1 MFILITALLV
11 LLHYPGQAAA
21 NEEDEDRINHLN
33 SETAVLMDGETG
45 QILFEKDADKRMYP
59 ASITKIAS
67 AIMTLETGNLD
78 ENTTIS
84 RETTEVEG
92 TSVYLI
98 EGETL
103 SIEQLVKGMLINSGN
118 DAGSAI
124 AEHYSGSDEAFAED
138 MTTYLKE
145 KTGIEDTS
153 FKNPHGLHH
162 PDHYTTASD
171 MAEITKYA
179 MENEEFRELS
189 ETKEFAWSS
198 EGWDTTII
206 NHHRLLFSNEH
217 VTGGKN
223 GFVRAAGNT
232 LVTTA
237 EKDGQELI
245 AVVLNADGST
255 NADAD
260 TTALLNEGFTAFE
273 EREIESGVMETEDGI
288 KYDIPSLQ
296 YQARKDANVEVTVK
310 KGGFLTVLDEENRQ
324 IFVEEVEALPGQ
336 EETIEENTTSAETP
350 AETFV
355 DFFLERRGETSP
367 TIAGVIPEMLQYQ
380 FNYFTP

>member
-1 MFILITALLV
+1 MTVFFV
-11 LLHYPGQAAA
+11 LFYFPSQAAA
-21 NEEDEDRINHLN
+21 EDRIHQLN

-45 QILFEKDADKRMYP
+45 QILFEKEADKRMYP

-67 AIMTLETGNLD
+67 AIMTLETGNLED
-78 ENTTIS
+78 ETTIS

-92 TSVYLI
+92 TSVYLV

-103 SIEQLVKGMLINSGN
+103 SIDQLVKGMLINSGN

-124 AEHYSGSDEAFAED
+124 AEHYYGSDEKFAEE
-138 MTTYLKE
+138 MTAYLKD

-153 FKNPHGLHH
+153 FKNPHGLHD
-162 PDHYTTASD
+162 PEHYTTASD
-171 MAEITKYA
+171 MAEITRYA
-179 MENEEFRELS
+179 MENKEFRELS
-189 ETKEFAWSS
+189 STEKFDWNSK
-198 EGWDTTII
+198 GWETTIV
-206 NHHRLLFSNEH
+206 NHHRLLFSNEN

-237 EKDGQELI
+237 EKDGRELI
-245 AVVLNADGST
+245 AVVLKAENSA

-260 TTALLNEGFTAFE
+260 TTALLNEGFTAYE
-273 EREIESGVMETEDGI
+273 EREIEEGIMESDDGI
-288 KYDIPSLQ
+288 KYDIPNLV
-296 YQARKDANVEVTVK
+296 YLAGKDALVEVTVEND
-310 KGGFLTVLDEENRQ
+310 GFLTVTDEENNEL
-324 IFVEEVEALPGQ
+324 FVQKVEALPGQ
-336 EETIEENTTSAETP
+336 EQPEEENTVSAE
-350 AETFV
+350 AAGETFV

-367 TIAGVIPEMLQYQ
+367 TFAGIIPEMLQYQ

>member
-103 SIEQLVKGMLINSGN
+103 SIKQLVKGMLINSGN

-138 MTTYLKE
+138 MTTYLKG

-179 MENEEFRELS
+179 MENGEFRELS
-189 ETKEFAWSS
+189 ETKEFAWNS

-273 EREIESGVMETEDGI
+273 EREIENGVMETEDGI
-288 KYDIPSLQ
+288 QYNIPSLQ
-296 YQARKDANVEVTVK
+296 YQARKDANLEVAIK

-336 EETIEENTTSAETP
+336 EEMIEENTTSAETP

-367 TIAGVIPEMLQYQ
+367 AIAGVIPEMLQYQ